1 MSILTSTGTGLS
13 AKIYVNNINFRLSFI
28 AEYTYVLTKYGI
40 YKNSETYEFCFKPVV
55 RKESLFDWIKTSK
68 LLVDDE
74 EYSFKFKITPERAV
88 EFYKKTEGNQEEF
101 VKLIIERLYEI
112 LHENTQDIK
121 TKYIQSSGRKESDF
135 LALSMESENWGTD
148 DKYPETKS
156 ANDYV

>member
-1 MSILTSTGTGLS
+1 M
-13 AKIYVNNINFRLSFI
+13 NF
-28 AEYTYVLTKYGI
+28 T
-40 YKNSETYEFCFKPVV
+40 
-55 RKESLFDWIKTSK
+55 
-68 LLVDDE
+68 
-74 EYSFKFKITPERAV
+74 
-88 EFYKKTEGNQEEF
+88 KKTEGNQEEF

-121 TKYIQSSGRKESDF
+121 TKYLQSSGRKESDF